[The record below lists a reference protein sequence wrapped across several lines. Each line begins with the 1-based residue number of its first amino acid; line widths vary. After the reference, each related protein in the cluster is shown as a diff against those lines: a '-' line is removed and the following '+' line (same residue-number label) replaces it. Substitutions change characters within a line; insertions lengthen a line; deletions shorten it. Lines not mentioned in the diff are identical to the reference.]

1 MANHYDNFRQHKASI
16 NEARKSEYSE
26 RTLKYFN
33 MLTEMLER
41 EAEYGSSFPYLESVY
56 SYIEKNEFIS
66 DKQCE
71 IIDRI
76 ADHPESS
83 FEDREYD
90 YQYNPDIE
98 SPF

>member
-1 MANHYDNFRQHKASI
+1 MSHYSNFRQHKASI

-41 EAEYGSSFPYLESVY
+41 ELDYGSSFPFLESVY
-56 SYIEKNEFIS
+56 SYIETNEFIT

-71 IIDRI
+71 IVDRI
-76 ADHPESS
+76 SEHPEGA
-83 FEDREYD
+83 YD
-90 YQYNPDIE
+90 NDSESYQYNPDID